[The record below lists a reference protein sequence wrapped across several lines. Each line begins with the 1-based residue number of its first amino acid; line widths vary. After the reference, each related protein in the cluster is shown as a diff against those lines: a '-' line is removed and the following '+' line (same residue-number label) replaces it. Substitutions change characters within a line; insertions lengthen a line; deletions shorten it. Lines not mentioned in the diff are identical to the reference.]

1 MKRVIIILLSIA
13 AFGIVLAVI
22 LSLIQEGFKLP
33 GYF

>member
-1 MKRVIIILLSIA
+1 MKRLIIILLSIA

-22 LSLIQEGFKLP
+22 LSLIHEGFKLP